1 MKKPFSPIH
10 KVTKHQPFA
19 PKKSLG
25 QNFLT
30 SAVVPRWMCEA
41 GEIEESDI
49 ILEIGPGTGTLT
61 REILSRGATVIAIE
75 TDNRAVEIL
84 KETFTQEIAS
94 GKLVIV
100 AEDIR
105 TLPLEKFGLTNHT
118 FKVIANI
125 PYYLSGFLL
134 RIFLENQIQPST
146 LVFLMQK
153 EVVARIAREH
163 KESILSL
170 SVKAFGTP
178 KYIKTVT
185 SGHFSPTPKVDSA
198 ILQIT
203 DISHDN
209 LPTVEKQELF
219 FTILHLGFGQKRKQL
234 LANLAH
240 NYLRTDLENVFQNL
254 QIPLDARAETIT
266 LSLWLSLTIELSKI
280 SAK

>member
-41 GEIEESDI
+41 GEIEESDT
-49 ILEIGPGTGTLT
+49 ILEIGPGTGVLT
-61 REILSRGATVIAIE
+61 REILARGASVIAVE

-84 KETFTQEIAS
+84 NETFAQEIAS
-94 GKLVIV
+94 GKLRIV
-100 AEDIR
+100 ADDIR
-105 TLPLEKFGLTNHT
+105 TLQLDRLSLTNHS